1 MVSPFALAV
10 VVLFLSGAA
19 SEAVLNSST
28 TSLAIPTLANHLV
41 VVVMENKSL
50 NSTYNCGGN
59 CSYITQLANNYGL
72 AVNYS
77 GVAHKSLPN
86 YLTLTSGGNYSGPM
100 TGNNFSADCS
110 PFNCEVNGTNNNLID
125 LIERSGRTWKAY
137 MEDYTGGCKL
147 IDTSGGIRN
156 STATSGTYYDSNHN
170 PFVYY
175 SDIRANST
183 RCANVV
189 DANPSH
195 TGYLALPQQL
205 ILDLN
210 STNPP
215 DFMWLTPNL
224 CDDGHDR
231 CLPLNN
237 TVSQS
242 NKYLASLVP
251 LILGSKTFLLPN
263 SVLFITWDEGSVCSS
278 LSQTYP
284 TCRDRVTTIWAG
296 PGARRGYGSSKAY
309 SHYSFVTTLEALW
322 SLSPQLQ
329 IPAGITAPTMLEFMA
344 ITVIQPQLG
353 GGRHAYPM

>member
-1 MVSPFALAV
+1 MVSPFALALV
-10 VVLFLSGAA
+10 FLLASGAA
-19 SEAVLNSST
+19 SVTVLNSST
-28 TSLAIPTLANHLV
+28 PSPGIPILSNHVV

-59 CSYITQLANNYGL
+59 CSYITPLANSYGL
-72 AVNYS
+72 VGNYS

-86 YLTLTSGGNYSGPM
+86 YLTLTSGGNYSGPT

-110 PFNCEVNGTNNNLID
+110 PFNCEVNGTNSNLMD
-125 LIERSGRTWKAY
+125 LMEGSGRTWRAY

-147 IDTSGGIRN
+147 TDTSGGVRN

-175 SDIRANST
+175 SDIRTNST
-183 RCANVV
+183 RCANLV
-189 DANPSH
+189 DANLGH

-205 ILDLN
+205 IVDLN

-242 NKYLASLVP
+242 NQYLARLVP
-251 LILGSKTFLLPN
+251 LILGSKSFLLTN
-263 SVLFITWDEGSVCSS
+263 SLLFITWDEGSVCSN

-296 PGARRGYGSSKAY
+296 PGARSAYKSSKAY

-329 IPAGITAPTMLEFMA
+329 IPPGVPAPTMVEF
-344 ITVIQPQLG
+344 ISTGQPG
-353 GGRHAYPM
+353 IAGGRRAYPM